1 MNIDGIKTLLSQKKL
16 LAFLRDFFVFAV
28 FLGVFLVFL
37 PTRASAAWGLDSLK
51 ALFDVFRDDTI
62 EEVAAAPAKP
72 IDAEENSAKL
82 IFLALPVSAGSPTPS
97 LKDDSASGSGLSIVH
112 GSALASHFN
121 PQGILSDDLK
131 SEITTYTVKEGDNLT
146 AIAHSFGVTVNT
158 ILWAN
163 DIRNARLIKPGDT
176 LVILP
181 VSGVQYIVKKGD
193 TIESIAKK
201 FKGSSQEIAQFNGF
215 GIGEELVIGSEVI
228 IPDGEVQEIL
238 TPSMP
243 APRLSVSR
251 FAGLP
256 ELSGYYFRP
265 IIGGRNARATKANPH
280 GIHGYNGVDLAN
292 SCDLPV
298 MASAEGTVLIA
309 RSSGWNGGYGRY
321 AVISHE
327 NGTQTLY
334 AHMRT
339 VDVSVGQRIFQAQTV
354 GTIGSSGNS
363 TGCHVH
369 FEIRGAKN
377 PF

>member
-1 MNIDGIKTLLSQKKL
+1 MNNSGLKTLLPQKKL
-16 LAFLRDFFVFAV
+16 LAFLRGFFVFVV
-28 FLGVFLVFL
+28 FCGVFLPAL
-37 PTRASAAWGLDSLK
+37 ASAAWGFNPLK
-51 ALFDVFRDDTI
+51 AIFDVFREDMI
-62 EEVAAAPAKP
+62 EETATVFTEP
-72 IDAEENSAKL
+72 ISAGENTANF
-82 IFLALPVSAGSPTPS
+82 IFLALPVSAGFPASSP
-97 LKDDSASGSGLSIVH
+97 KDDPASGPGLSIVQ

-121 PQGILSDDLK
+121 SQGILSDDLK

-163 DIRNARLIKPGDT
+163 DIRNTRLIKPGDT

-201 FKGSSQEIAQFNGF
+201 FNGSSYEITQFNGF
-215 GIGEELVIGSEVI
+215 GIGEKLAIGSEVI

-251 FAGLP
+251 FASLP
-256 ELSGYYFRP
+256 ELIGYYLRP
-265 IIGGRNARATKANPH
+265 IIGGRNARVTKANPH
-280 GIHGYNGVDLAN
+280 GLHGYNGVDLAN
-292 SCDLPV
+292 TCGLPV

-339 VDVSVGQRIFQAQTV
+339 VYVSVGQHIFQAQTV